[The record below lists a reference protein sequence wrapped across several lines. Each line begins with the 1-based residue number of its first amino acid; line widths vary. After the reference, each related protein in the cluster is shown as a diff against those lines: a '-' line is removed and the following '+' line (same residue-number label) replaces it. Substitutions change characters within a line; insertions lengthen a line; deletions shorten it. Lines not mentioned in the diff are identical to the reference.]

1 MEESQEMLS
10 ALPPIPNISRNSFS
24 DTHLYFANIICP
36 SYHTNILRESE
47 NE

>member
-10 ALPPIPNISRNSFS
+10 ALPPIPNISRNFFS
-24 DTHLYFANIICP
+24 DTHPYFTNIMCP
-36 SYHTNILRESE
+36 SYHKVTLRESE